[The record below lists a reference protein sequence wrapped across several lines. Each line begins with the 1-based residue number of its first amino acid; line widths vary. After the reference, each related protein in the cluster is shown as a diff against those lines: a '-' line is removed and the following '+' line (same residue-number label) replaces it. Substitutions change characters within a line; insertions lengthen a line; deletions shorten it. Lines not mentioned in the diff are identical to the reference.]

1 MNTPKQI
8 AENYIEIG
16 YTKATTPKGRMFLL
30 AILAG
35 AYIAFAGVAASIGS
49 AVAGKIASA
58 CIFPAGLAMVIIAG
72 SELFTGNNLMII
84 SAMEKRIT
92 VKQLLVAWAIVYA
105 GNLVG
110 SMLVAAFAVGGGTF
124 DSIYENVIA
133 TATTKASL
141 AFGDGVLRGIL
152 CNVLVCV
159 AVWMAAAAKDA
170 AGKIIC
176 LYMPIMAFVLCGF
189 EHCIANMFYIPA
201 GIFAAMRH
209 GVTQEGLTWVAFFV
223 KNLLPVTIGNVIG
236 GAGLGAVLK
245 VIYLP
250 KER

>member
-1 MNTPKQI
+1 MNTPKQV
-8 AENYIEIG
+8 AESYIEIG
-16 YTKATTPKGRMFLL
+16 YNKANMPKMRMFLL

-35 AYIAFAGVAASIGS
+35 AYIAFAGAAATIGS
-49 AVAGKIASA
+49 SLAGKIASA

-176 LYMPIMAFVLCGF
+176 LYLPIMAFVLCGF
-189 EHCIANMFYIPA
+189 EHCVANMFYVPA
-201 GIFAAMRH
+201 GIFTAMRH
-209 GVTQEGLTWVAFFV
+209 GVVQEGLTWGALFV

-250 KER
+250 EE